1 MSARSVL
8 RVCLGV
14 AGAAAALAA
23 PVAAWR
29 LARAGERGGVLVA
42 TRIHLPEAA
51 AASFRLDGV
60 ERALAARRVPVRV
73 LTTRPPADVE
83 HADGEAQGVR
93 VSRWPALRDSSG
105 YLRGYA
111 PYLSFDLPLALR
123 LLLAPRPGVVLVE
136 PPPTTGAVVRV
147 VAALRGVPYVWYA
160 PDVWSTAALST
171 GAPGP
176 VVRAVRALEAFA
188 VRGAARVIAVNDEV
202 ARAVSGLARGGAA
215 RSDGAAAAVPRSVRR
230 ENVRVVPNGV
240 DTTVFDVF
248 GPRPD
253 PRERTGMGLTGHYF
267 VYAGT
272 ASEWQGAEVFVHALE
287 QVRRTRPGVQLLFLG
302 QGSAWHE
309 IERAASRLPA
319 GPDGAPAV
327 VMHPLVPAA
336 EAARWQRA
344 AVAALVS
351 IRPGQGYD
359 FAYPTKVLSA
369 LGCGTPVLYAGRG
382 PVVADIRDFDLGW
395 AAEHEPAA
403 VARAMRAALDAHGTG
418 SAERAAAQRLHDW
431 VEDHRS
437 LRATGES
444 VGRILHEVAAGAAR
458 VGGPHPIHEGRQW

>member
-8 RVCLGV
+8 RACLGV

-83 HADGEAQGVR
+83 HADGDAEGVR

-188 VRGAARVIAVNDEV
+188 IRGAARVMSTKIG
-202 ARAVSGLARGGAA
+202 RASC
-215 RSDGAAAAVPRSVRR
+215 
-230 ENVRVVPNGV
+230 
-240 DTTVFDVF
+240 
-248 GPRPD
+248 
-253 PRERTGMGLTGHYF
+253 RER
-267 VYAGT
+267 V
-272 ASEWQGAEVFVHALE
+272 
-287 QVRRTRPGVQLLFLG
+287 
-302 QGSAWHE
+302 
-309 IERAASRLPA
+309 
-319 GPDGAPAV
+319 
-327 VMHPLVPAA
+327 
-336 EAARWQRA
+336 
-344 AVAALVS
+344 
-351 IRPGQGYD
+351 
-359 FAYPTKVLSA
+359 
-369 LGCGTPVLYAGRG
+369 
-382 PVVADIRDFDLGW
+382 
-395 AAEHEPAA
+395 
-403 VARAMRAALDAHGTG
+403 
-418 SAERAAAQRLHDW
+418 
-431 VEDHRS
+431 
-437 LRATGES
+437 
-444 VGRILHEVAAGAAR
+444 
-458 VGGPHPIHEGRQW
+458 

>member
-123 LLLAPRPGVVLVE
+123 LLLVPRPGVVLVE

-202 ARAVSGLARGGAA
+202 ARAVSGLA
-215 RSDGAAAAVPRSVRR
+215 P
-230 ENVRVVPNGV
+230 P
-240 DTTVFDVF
+240 
-248 GPRPD
+248 
-253 PRERTGMGLTGHYF
+253 
-267 VYAGT
+267 
-272 ASEWQGAEVFVHALE
+272 
-287 QVRRTRPGVQLLFLG
+287 
-302 QGSAWHE
+302 
-309 IERAASRLPA
+309 
-319 GPDGAPAV
+319 
-327 VMHPLVPAA
+327 
-336 EAARWQRA
+336 
-344 AVAALVS
+344 
-351 IRPGQGYD
+351 
-359 FAYPTKVLSA
+359 
-369 LGCGTPVLYAGRG
+369 
-382 PVVADIRDFDLGW
+382 
-395 AAEHEPAA
+395 
-403 VARAMRAALDAHGTG
+403 
-418 SAERAAAQRLHDW
+418 
-431 VEDHRS
+431 
-437 LRATGES
+437 
-444 VGRILHEVAAGAAR
+444 
-458 VGGPHPIHEGRQW
+458 

>member
-8 RVCLGV
+8 RACLGV

-73 LTTRPPADVE
+73 LTTRPPADIEHTDGDVE
-83 HADGEAQGVR
+83 GVR

-105 YLRGYA
+105 YLRGYV

-160 PDVWSTAALST
+160 PDVWSTATLST
-171 GAPGP
+171 GAPEA
-176 VVRAVRALEAFA
+176 VARTVRALEAFA

-215 RSDGAAAAVPRSVRR
+215 RSDAAPRSVRR
-230 ENVRVVPNGV
+230 ESVRVVPNGV

-253 PRERTGMGLTGHYF
+253 PRERSGMGLTGPYF

-287 QVRRTRPGVQLLFLG
+287 QVRRTHPSAQLLFLG

-309 IERAASRLPA
+309 VEREASRLPA
-319 GPDGAPAV
+319 GSDGAPAV

-395 AAEHEPAA
+395 VAEHEPAA
-403 VARAMRAALDAHGTG
+403 VARAMRAALDAHGAGTG
-418 SAERAAAQRLHDW
+418 PTEGAAQRLHDW

-458 VGGPHPIHEGRQW
+458 VGGPRSIHEGRQW